1 MLTTTRRNAPSSQNS
16 PAQGIAKRRQMAS
29 FHVVG
34 YGFLLFGLLA
44 CQRQLDMAKTYDD
57 RGAETTIRYIGVREG
72 TRQYADYTSIR
83 GSILTDPPKTE
94 R

>member
-1 MLTTTRRNAPSSQNS
+1 MLTTLRRNARPDQNV
-16 PAQGIAKRRQMAS
+16 PAQGIAKRGHKAS
-29 FHVVG
+29 IHLVC
-34 YGFLLFGLLA
+34 LLAFGLVG

-72 TRQYADYTSIR
+72 TRQYADYSSVQGT
-83 GSILTDPPKTE
+83 ILTDPAKTE